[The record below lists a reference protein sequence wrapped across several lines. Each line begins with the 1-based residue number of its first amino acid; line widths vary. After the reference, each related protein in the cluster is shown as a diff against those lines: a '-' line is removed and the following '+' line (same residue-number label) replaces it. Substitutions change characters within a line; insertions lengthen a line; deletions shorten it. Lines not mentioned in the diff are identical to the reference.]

1 MGGYAPSSDFGRRRI
16 FFVWKKGRGLLAIKD
31 CRKDR
36 INACP
41 GNFVSLCLALF
52 RQEGKVM
59 RRARNQKTRKS
70 VAKRF
75 KITATGKVFRNR
87 SGKRH
92 LLSCK
97 NPKRRRRLGT
107 AAMLDASD
115 EGRIFLNLP
124 FRRRVRKKPRSAK
137 TQKT

>member
-1 MGGYAPSSDFGRRRI
+1 MNGDAPSSDFGRRRM
-16 FFVWKKGRGLLAIKD
+16 FLFGGKGLPAAKD
-31 CRKDR
+31 CRKGR
-36 INACP
+36 INACA
-41 GNFVSLCLALF
+41 GNFVSLYSALF
-52 RQEGKVM
+52 RRERKIM

-124 FRRRVRKKPRSAK
+124 FRRRVRKKPRPAK
-137 TQKT
+137 TQQT

>member
-1 MGGYAPSSDFGRRRI
+1 
-16 FFVWKKGRGLLAIKD
+16 
-31 CRKDR
+31 
-36 INACP
+36 
-41 GNFVSLCLALF
+41 
-52 RQEGKVM
+52 M

-97 NPKRRRRLGT
+97 SPKRRRRLGT

-124 FRRRVRKKPRSAK
+124 FRRRVRKKPRSTK
-137 TQKT
+137 TQQT

>member
-1 MGGYAPSSDFGRRRI
+1 MELMLAQAISFLYTWLSFRRE
-16 FFVWKKGRGLLAIKD
+16 
-31 CRKDR
+31 RK
-36 INACP
+36 II
-41 GNFVSLCLALF
+41 
-52 RQEGKVM
+52 M

-75 KITATGKVFRNR
+75 KITATGKVIRNR

-137 TQKT
+137 TQQT

>member
-1 MGGYAPSSDFGRRRI
+1 MDWHAPSSDLGRRRI
-16 FFVWKKGRGLLAIKD
+16 FLFRGRGLSAIKN

-36 INACP
+36 INTCA
-41 GNFVSLCLALF
+41 GNFVSLCLSLF
-52 RQEGKVM
+52 RRERKIM

-70 VAKRF
+70 VVKRF
-75 KITATGKVFRNR
+75 KITATGKVIRNR

-137 TQKT
+137 TQQT

>member
-1 MGGYAPSSDFGRRRI
+1 MRHRPNGAAAHFFAWRRDLPAR
-16 FFVWKKGRGLLAIKD
+16 KD
-31 CRKDR
+31 CRRDR
-36 INACP
+36 INACA
-41 GNFVSLCLALF
+41 GNFVSLCLPLF
-52 RQEGKVM
+52 RWERKIM

-97 NPKRRRRLGT
+97 SPKRRRRLGT
-107 AAMLDASD
+107 ASMLDASD

-124 FRRRVRKKPRSAK
+124 FRRRIRKKPRSAK
-137 TQKT
+137 TQQT

>member
-1 MGGYAPSSDFGRRRI
+1 MDGYALSSDFGRRRI
-16 FFVWKKGRGLLAIKD
+16 FLLGGRDLPARKD
-31 CRKDR
+31 CRRDR
-36 INACP
+36 INACA
-41 GNFVSLCLALF
+41 GNFLSLWLAFF
-52 RQEGKVM
+52 RWERKIM

-75 KITATGKVFRNR
+75 KITAAGKVFRNR

-97 NPKRRRRLGT
+97 SPKRRRRLGT

-124 FRRRVRKKPRSAK
+124 FRRRVRKKLRSAK
-137 TQKT
+137 TQQT

>member
-1 MGGYAPSSDFGRRRI
+1 M
-16 FFVWKKGRGLLAIKD
+16 LAIKD
-31 CRKDR
+31 CRRNR
-36 INACP
+36 INACD
-41 GNFVSLCLALF
+41 GNFVSLQLALF
-52 RQEGKVM
+52 RRERKIM

-97 NPKRRRRLGT
+97 SPKRRRRLGT

-124 FRRRVRKKPRSAK
+124 FRRRIRKKPSSAK
-137 TQKT
+137 TQQT